1 MVYALV
7 TGSLCAHW
15 PLLGD
20 RVCHAVDTRAH
31 EGCLQKLTE
40 WRGEIEELQQC
51 LLHSGGPPAARR
63 PPGGCQDSAATG
75 AASVGQQGA
84 PEGEQRAV
92 LRDKYERALRAYQA
106 EVEKLRVANEKYTQE
121 WRKKSLEDLKAT
133 LNSGPGAQQKENGEL
148 KLGMEGIKMEHQL
161 EPGNLR
167 AKRSI
172 ETAMHMKE
180 KEGLRQKPQ
189 EAQDE
194 AAQPRLEL
202 QEAQDGCRDAEL
214 RVHELEK
221 LAVEYR
227 GQSQAIESFKE
238 QISVAKRKVLD
249 DQQLLCRDPGQRE
262 EEESQNIRVWDLED
276 HICHQPFCERLFA
289 PGSCP
294 ATNAHFHP
302 NDNTLVFSTFS
313 IGIPKG
319 YLETQGRGNMGED
332 HTYSS
337 PLCAIL
343 YNMNLKQ
350 VVSGCLNG
358 MVNVW
363 ETATGR
369 SRMEFSVTRDQ
380 HVELTAMSL
389 DESER
394 DLLTC
399 LRDGTVKMWNY
410 STGEC
415 LLTFPIPDQLEI
427 SGIIHMNKVFCV
439 TGWSRRITY
448 FMIHKTRP
456 VLLSHHWQT
465 FHREDV
471 LSMATYQSQ
480 CLGTSSCSGDILFWN
495 INMFKPIF
503 GFYASVSALPQSPKE
518 VCAPGATLFLTQVQ
532 EVDECLVESS
542 RPSKPCVGHKRWAY
556 KTPMQLQG
564 PSAKTAANVSLRRN
578 LMSAPPKPLSTGSPK
593 MLPNPHG
600 RQTVIQENERSKGE
614 FQKML
619 LQSHPSVEKIIF
631 LQTRPRL
638 PHMAALLSSCMDGY
652 IYAWSIHRN
661 GGLLGK
667 FPVDFE
673 DNGDVVVGA
682 MATDENDWILVTGDC
697 KGHIKIWDIK
707 DYCTFTDKRPFQS
720 SRTNKFRYLI
730 PKQGQ
735 ISLPY
740 YIPLKEKEGDAEAEA
755 WAKLQRLTLL
765 SPWAGERSPEDTEN
779 SCCKW
784 ESKGKQVSQVLGAAY
799 TSKRQ
804 PPSAKLLFTNVQY
817 GWVKNQ
823 ITPQIQQTLHF
834 NELAPTHP
842 PDFMKHKVL
851 EQQGWLLHLETH
863 TFQKDLDPDREM
875 APSTMASMPTAS
887 TTYNSLSPSALA
899 SGFLESNL
907 STSPGLQSP
916 QVSRYIVQRSAT
928 PLSVSSSRK
937 QLSRTL
943 KIPPLSSVKKSSRI
957 RF

>member
-1 MVYALV
+1 MWVGVAQK
-7 TGSLCAHW
+7 W
-15 PLLGD
+15 
-20 RVCHAVDTRAH
+20 RVPQL
-31 EGCLQKLTE
+31 EEELTL
-40 WRGEIEELQQC
+40 RRCKIEELQQC
-51 LLHSGGPPAARR
+51 LLHSGGPPAAH
-63 PPGGCQDSAATG
+63 PE
-75 AASVGQQGA
+75 QGA

-92 LRDKYERALRAYQA
+92 LRNNYEKALRAYQA

-148 KLGMEGIKMEHQL
+148 KVGMEGIKMEHQL

-194 AAQPRLEL
+194 VAGLQQHWWAQLEVQAGQPRLKL
-202 QEAQDGCRDAEL
+202 QEAQDGCCNAEL

-227 GQSQAIESFKE
+227 GQAQAIESLKE
-238 QISVAKRKVLD
+238 QISLAKRKMLDYQVL
-249 DQQLLCRDPGQRE
+249 QWAEAQSKQEAERLQEKLLQLLCQDPGQRQ
-262 EEESQNIRVWDLED
+262 EEESQNIHVWDLQD
-276 HICHQPFCERLFA
+276 HVRLQFFCGRLFA

-294 ATNAHFHP
+294 ATNAYFHP
-302 NDNTLVFSTFS
+302 NDSTLVFSTFS
-313 IGIPKG
+313 IGILKG
-319 YLETQGRGNMGED
+319 YLETQGRGNTGED

-343 YNMNLKQ
+343 YNTNLKQ

-369 SRMEFSVTRDQ
+369 SMVEFSVTRDQ

-394 DLLTC
+394 DLLTR
-399 LRDGTVKMWNY
+399 LRDCTVKMWNY

-415 LLTFPIPDQLEI
+415 LLTFPNPDQLEI

-448 FMIHKTRP
+448 FMIHKTGP
-456 VLLSHHWQT
+456 VLLPHHLQT

-495 INMFKPIF
+495 IHTFKPIF

-518 VCAPGATLFLTQVQ
+518 VQ

-556 KTPMQLQG
+556 KTPMQPQV
-564 PSAKTAANVSLRRN
+564 PSAKTVANVSLRRN
-578 LMSAPPKPLSTGSPK
+578 LMSAPPVMRCPRDKEPDDPRDKEPDGPVPL
-593 MLPNPHG
+593 
-600 RQTVIQENERSKGE
+600 RTVIQENERSTGE

-619 LQSHPSVEKIIF
+619 LQSHPLVEKIIF

-652 IYAWSIHRN
+652 IYAWSIHGN

-740 YIPLKEKEGDAEAEA
+740 YIPLKEKEVVE
-755 WAKLQRLTLL
+755 KFLLT
-765 SPWAGERSPEDTEN
+765 
-779 SCCKW
+779 
-784 ESKGKQVSQVLGAAY
+784 
-799 TSKRQ
+799 
-804 PPSAKLLFTNVQY
+804 
-817 GWVKNQ
+817 
-823 ITPQIQQTLHF
+823 
-834 NELAPTHP
+834 
-842 PDFMKHKVL
+842 
-851 EQQGWLLHLETH
+851 
-863 TFQKDLDPDREM
+863 
-875 APSTMASMPTAS
+875 
-887 TTYNSLSPSALA
+887 
-899 SGFLESNL
+899 
-907 STSPGLQSP
+907 
-916 QVSRYIVQRSAT
+916 
-928 PLSVSSSRK
+928 
-937 QLSRTL
+937 
-943 KIPPLSSVKKSSRI
+943 
-957 RF
+957 

>member
-1 MVYALV
+1 M
-7 TGSLCAHW
+7 W
-15 PLLGD
+15 LGVAQKW
-20 RVCHAVDTRAH
+20 RVPQL
-31 EGCLQKLTE
+31 EEELTL
-40 WRGEIEELQQC
+40 RRCKIEELQQC
-51 LLHSGGPPAARR
+51 LLHSGGPPAAH
-63 PPGGCQDSAATG
+63 PE
-75 AASVGQQGA
+75 QGA

-92 LRDKYERALRAYQA
+92 LRNNYEKALRAYQA

-148 KLGMEGIKMEHQL
+148 KVGMEGIKMEHQL

-167 AKRSI
+167 AKCSI
-172 ETAMHMKE
+172 KTAMHMKE

-194 AAQPRLEL
+194 VAGLQQHWWAQLEVQAGQPRLKL
-202 QEAQDGCRDAEL
+202 QEAQDECCNAEL

-227 GQSQAIESFKE
+227 GQAQAIESLKE
-238 QISVAKRKVLD
+238 PISLAKRKMLDYQVL
-249 DQQLLCRDPGQRE
+249 QWAEAQSKQEAERLQEKLLVDENRLQAL
-262 EEESQNIRVWDLED
+262 ESLCFPSTPICQPWELDIITSAVGPEAGNIHVWDLQD
-276 HICHQPFCERLFA
+276 HVRLQFFCGRLFA

-294 ATNAHFHP
+294 ATNAYFHP
-302 NDNTLVFSTFS
+302 NDSTLVFSTFS
-313 IGIPKG
+313 IGILKG
-319 YLETQGRGNMGED
+319 YLETQGRGNTGED

-343 YNMNLKQ
+343 YNTNLKQ

-369 SRMEFSVTRDQ
+369 SMVEFSVTRDQ

-389 DESER
+389 DESEW
-394 DLLTC
+394 DLLTR
-399 LRDGTVKMWNY
+399 LRDCTVKMWNY

-415 LLTFPIPDQLEI
+415 LLTFPNPDQLEI

-439 TGWSRRITY
+439 TRWSRRITY
-448 FMIHKTRP
+448 FMIHKTGP

-495 INMFKPIF
+495 IHTFKPIF

-518 VCAPGATLFLTQVQ
+518 
-532 EVDECLVESS
+532 
-542 RPSKPCVGHKRWAY
+542 
-556 KTPMQLQG
+556 
-564 PSAKTAANVSLRRN
+564 
-578 LMSAPPKPLSTGSPK
+578 
-593 MLPNPHG
+593 
-600 RQTVIQENERSKGE
+600 TVIQENERSTGE

-619 LQSHPSVEKIIF
+619 LQSHPFVEKIIF

-652 IYAWSIHRN
+652 IYAWSIHGN

-673 DNGDVVVGA
+673 DNGDVVVGS

-697 KGHIKIWDIK
+697 KGHIKIWDSK

-740 YIPLKEKEGDAEAEA
+740 YIPLKEKEVVEEF
-755 WAKLQRLTLL
+755 LLT
-765 SPWAGERSPEDTEN
+765 
-779 SCCKW
+779 
-784 ESKGKQVSQVLGAAY
+784 
-799 TSKRQ
+799 
-804 PPSAKLLFTNVQY
+804 
-817 GWVKNQ
+817 
-823 ITPQIQQTLHF
+823 
-834 NELAPTHP
+834 
-842 PDFMKHKVL
+842 
-851 EQQGWLLHLETH
+851 
-863 TFQKDLDPDREM
+863 
-875 APSTMASMPTAS
+875 
-887 TTYNSLSPSALA
+887 
-899 SGFLESNL
+899 
-907 STSPGLQSP
+907 
-916 QVSRYIVQRSAT
+916 
-928 PLSVSSSRK
+928 
-937 QLSRTL
+937 
-943 KIPPLSSVKKSSRI
+943 
-957 RF
+957 

>member
-1 MVYALV
+1 MA
-7 TGSLCAHW
+7 
-15 PLLGD
+15 
-20 RVCHAVDTRAH
+20 
-31 EGCLQKLTE
+31 
-40 WRGEIEELQQC
+40 
-51 LLHSGGPPAARR
+51 AARR
-63 PPGGCQDSAATG
+63 PPGGCRDTAATG

-92 LRDKYERALRAYQA
+92 LRDKYERALRAYQE

-121 WRKKSLEDLKAT
+121 WRKKSLDDVKAT

-148 KLGMEGIKMEHQL
+148 KVGMEGIEMEHQL
-161 EPGNLR
+161 EPGNLQ
-167 AKRSI
+167 AKGSI

-194 AAQPRLEL
+194 VAGLQQHWWAQLEVQAGQPRLEL

-227 GQSQAIESFKE
+227 GQAQAIESLKE
-238 QISVAKRKVLD
+238 QISLAKRKMLD
-249 DQQLLCRDPGQRE
+249 DQQLLCQDPGQRE
-262 EEESQNIRVWDLED
+262 EEESQNIHVCDLED
-276 HICHQPFCERLFA
+276 HICHQPFCGRLFA

-294 ATNAHFHP
+294 ATNAHFPP
-302 NDNTLVFSTFS
+302 NDNTLVCSTFS
-313 IGIPKG
+313 IGILKG
-319 YLETQGRGNMGED
+319 YLETQGRGNTGED

-343 YNMNLKQ
+343 YNTNLKQ

-369 SRMEFSVTRDQ
+369 SMVEFSVTRDQ

-394 DLLTC
+394 DLLTR
-399 LRDGTVKMWNY
+399 LRDCTVKMWNY

-415 LLTFPIPDQLEI
+415 LITFPNPDQLEI

-448 FMIHKTRP
+448 FMIHNTGP

-480 CLGTSSCSGDILFWN
+480 CLGTSSCSGNIIFWN
-495 INMFKPIF
+495 IHTFKPIF
-503 GFYASVSALPQSPKE
+503 GFYASVSTLPQSPKE
-518 VCAPGATLFLTQVQ
+518 VCAPGATLFLAQVQ

-542 RPSKPCVGHKRWAY
+542 RSTKACVGHKRWAY

-564 PSAKTAANVSLRRN
+564 PSANTVANVSLRRN

-667 FPVDFE
+667 FPVDFG
-673 DNGDVVVGA
+673 DNGDVVVGS

-707 DYCTFTDKRPFQS
+707 DYCTFTDMWPFQS

-740 YIPLKEKEGDAEAEA
+740 YIPLKEKE
-755 WAKLQRLTLL
+755 
-765 SPWAGERSPEDTEN
+765 
-779 SCCKW
+779 
-784 ESKGKQVSQVLGAAY
+784 VSQVLGAAY

-804 PPSAKLLFTNVQY
+804 PPSPKLLFTNVQY
-817 GWVKNQ
+817 DWVKNQ
-823 ITPQIQQTLHF
+823 IAPQIQQMLHF

-842 PDFMKHKVL
+842 PDLMKHKVL
-851 EQQGWLLHLETH
+851 EQQGQLLHLETH
-863 TFQKDLDPDREM
+863 TFQKDLDPDRET
-875 APSTMASMPTAS
+875 APSTMASTPTAS
-887 TTYNSLSPSALA
+887 STYTLLSP
-899 SGFLESNL
+899 
-907 STSPGLQSP
+907 
-916 QVSRYIVQRSAT
+916 
-928 PLSVSSSRK
+928 
-937 QLSRTL
+937 
-943 KIPPLSSVKKSSRI
+943 
-957 RF
+957 